1 MADLIRLRFPQTGA
15 VITVAADDVEA
26 MKGAGFKV
34 VEAPVPTKKAA
45 PSPRKT
51 TKK

>member
-26 MKGAGFKV
+26 MKGAGFV
-34 VEAPVPTKKAA
+34 VVQTSKAA
-45 PSPRKT
+45 PPVRKT
-51 TKK
+51 NKK